1 MIRIDLKS
9 DTPIYTQLRNQ
20 IVLAIARGDVAPG
33 DPMPTVRQLAEDLG
47 VNPMTVNKAYGEL
60 KALGYLETN
69 IRQGAAVATEFRLR
83 PDSLEETKA
92 RLELLIAESVLN
104 GITLT
109 QFREMVQELYRTF
122 KEVPVCS

>member
-20 IVLAIARGDVAPG
+20 IILAIAKGEVQPG

-60 KALGYLETN
+60 KQLGHLETN
-69 IRQGAAVATEFRLR
+69 IRQGATVRSEFVQRG
-83 PDSLEETKA
+83 DYWNETKPQ
-92 RLELLIAESVLN
+92 LELLIAESILN
-104 GITLT
+104 GITQA
-109 QFREMVQELYRTF
+109 QFESVVHELYRKF
-122 KEVPVCS
+122 QEVSR